1 MSSVLRTAGPAG
13 WRSVKQTPSGCQLG
27 SSSILD
33 STAGAP
39 KRIVCA
45 GSTPEVLQY
54 LPECHEGPGPSTLR
68 TARRGAQEESVFRT
82 WPIAAVGLVALLLV
96 VIVSVQTASRRADEI
111 YSQLEALNAHHR
123 EVDARLRQ
131 LRGDLSLSGIFI
143 RDYLLDSERE
153 HALDYRKTLLK
164 FRRDNMA
171 ELLKL
176 RTLVTSAEEQTRID
190 NLQAKLDDYWEVF
203 EPLFDW
209 TAVEKSTQSFRFLR
223 REILPRR
230 EAALAIA
237 QDIEQFNN
245 ANLAAQRAE
254 VTRRFADF
262 QRGLHALLWQS
273 LALGVLVALTAV
285 IRLRIVER
293 RTVEQKLHAEEA
305 ERQLRELSQQ
315 LVATQEEERKKLS
328 RELHDHVGQML
339 TALRMELGR
348 IDRARGP
355 VAAEIPAAVAECR
368 QLVDNVVRTVRD
380 LSLGL
385 RPSMLDDFGLQPA
398 LEWHIRDVSRRYG
411 LTVDLTTHGDLE
423 TLPEPHRTCIYR
435 VVQEALTNCVRHARA
450 TRVQVQLDR
459 RGEALEALVS
469 DDGSGFEQV
478 PRPTGLGLR
487 GIEERVRDLKG
498 SVTVTTAPRGG
509 TTIRVV
515 LPLPAPVEV
524 PIANLAG

>member
-1 MSSVLRTAGPAG
+1 MLR
-13 WRSVKQTPSGCQLG
+13 
-27 SSSILD
+27 
-33 STAGAP
+33 
-39 KRIVCA
+39 
-45 GSTPEVLQY
+45 Y
-54 LPECHEGPGPSTLR
+54 LPECHEGPGLSTLR
-68 TARRGAQEESVFRT
+68 TVFRT

-96 VIVSVQTASRRADEI
+96 VIVSVLTASRRADEI

-153 HALDYRKTLLK
+153 HALDYRTTLLK

-273 LALGVLVALTAV
+273 LALGVIVALTAV

>member
-1 MSSVLRTAGPAG
+1 M
-13 WRSVKQTPSGCQLG
+13 
-27 SSSILD
+27 
-33 STAGAP
+33 
-39 KRIVCA
+39 
-45 GSTPEVLQY
+45 
-54 LPECHEGPGPSTLR
+54 
-68 TARRGAQEESVFRT
+68 FRT

-96 VIVSVQTASRRADEI
+96 VIVSVLTASRRADEI

>member
-1 MSSVLRTAGPAG
+1 MSSLLRTAGPAG

-459 RGEALEALVS
+459 RGEAL
-469 DDGSGFEQV
+469 FEQV

>member
-1 MSSVLRTAGPAG
+1 
-13 WRSVKQTPSGCQLG
+13 
-27 SSSILD
+27 
-33 STAGAP
+33 
-39 KRIVCA
+39 
-45 GSTPEVLQY
+45 
-54 LPECHEGPGPSTLR
+54 
-68 TARRGAQEESVFRT
+68 VFRT

-96 VIVSVQTASRRADEI
+96 VIVSVLTASRRADEI
-111 YSQLEALNAHHR
+111 YNQLEALNAHHR
-123 EVDARLRQ
+123 EVDTGLRR
-131 LRGDLSLSGIFI
+131 LRGDLHLSGIFI

-153 HALDYRKTLLK
+153 HALDYRDSLLN

-171 ELLKL
+171 TLLQL
-176 RTLVTSAEEQTRID
+176 RTLVTGAEEQVRID

-223 REILPRR
+223 REVLPRR

-262 QRGLHALLWQS
+262 QRGLRALLWQS

>member
-1 MSSVLRTAGPAG
+1 M
-13 WRSVKQTPSGCQLG
+13 
-27 SSSILD
+27 
-33 STAGAP
+33 
-39 KRIVCA
+39 
-45 GSTPEVLQY
+45 
-54 LPECHEGPGPSTLR
+54 
-68 TARRGAQEESVFRT
+68 FRT

-96 VIVSVQTASRRADEI
+96 VIVSVLTASQRADEI

-153 HALDYRKTLLK
+153 HALDYRETLLK

-223 REILPRR
+223 REVLPRR

-273 LALGVLVALTAV
+273 LALGVIVALTAV

-411 LTVDLTTHGDLE
+411 LTVDLATHGDLE

-459 RGEALEALVS
+459 RGDALEASIS